1 MEIFL
6 LCMVFFGGAVILY
19 LYSEIH
25 DMDKNMWN
33 QNSALKYK
41 ITQLE
46 EEVIQLNREIKSLK
60 EEDTNDGNES

>member
-33 QNSALKYK
+33 QNNALKYK

-46 EEVIQLNREIKSLK
+46 DEIIQLNREIKSLK
-60 EEDTNDGNES
+60 ESDEDDGSES